1 MHAVAPKVLNTKLLP
16 ENFVIELVKLCFVAV
31 HPFMFLVLRLILRSV
46 CDLLMVHDHFTNLL
60 FQLNN
65 LILTEDS
72 EALGKLGDHQGIL
85 ILLYHIH
92 ELMNNLRWLQLL
104 DLVNNKL
111 FLPGKLT
118 VLVKN
123 LLVDTRKL
131 TDL

>member
-1 MHAVAPKVLNTKLLP
+1 M
-16 ENFVIELVKLCFVAV
+16 EL
-31 HPFMFLVLRLILRSV
+31 
-46 CDLLMVHDHFTNLL
+46 DHFTNLL

-72 EALGKLGDHQGIL
+72 EALRKLGDHQGIL

-92 ELMNNLRWLQLL
+92 ELMNNLCWLQLL

-123 LLVDTRKL
+123 LLIDTRKL
-131 TDL
+131 TDLQFRLTLVFLES